1 MITLLNSLSGYPKN
15 YTDKQIEMSISSCS
29 LAIPLSLSYT
39 HRKGSNTMS
48 TQETI
53 EATTP
58 LTLADRL
65 AFMKLP
71 VKERR
76 RILAEQAE
84 LMAEHYEDESLSRE
98 REAWQGGDIVE
109 Y

>member
-1 MITLLNSLSGYPKN
+1 
-15 YTDKQIEMSISSCS
+15 MSV
-29 LAIPLSLSYT
+29 
-39 HRKGSNTMS
+39 HE
-48 TQETI
+48 ETI
-53 EATTP
+53 DITDP
-58 LTLADRL
+58 LTLADRI

-71 VKERR
+71 VEERR

-84 LMAEHYEDESLSRE
+84 LIAEHYEDESLRRE

>member
-1 MITLLNSLSGYPKN
+1 MN
-15 YTDKQIEMSISSCS
+15 
-29 LAIPLSLSYT
+29 
-39 HRKGSNTMS
+39 
-48 TQETI
+48 TQEETL
-53 EATTP
+53 EATAP

-71 VKERR
+71 IEARR
-76 RILAEQAE
+76 KLLVQQAD
-84 LMAEHYEDESLSRE
+84 LMAENYEDESLRRE